1 MYAFD
6 YSRPTSVADAAR
18 ALETSPGARLMAGGQ
33 TLIPTMKQRL
43 AQPPTVIDL
52 GGVGELRGIHRDG
65 RALGIGAMT
74 THAEVATSKDVRE
87 AIPALA
93 YLASCI
99 GDPAVRHS
107 GTLGG
112 SIANNDPA
120 ADYPAAILGLGA
132 TVVTNKRTIASDV
145 YFKGLFET
153 SLEGH
158 EIVTAVGFAVPKR
171 AGYAKFEQR
180 ASRYALVGVFVAET
194 DGAWRV
200 AVTGAG
206 AKGVFRATDIE
217 KALASG
223 AAPGSVK
230 IASAGLISD
239 LHGSAEYRAAL
250 IPVMAERAL
259 AAAK

>member
-1 MYAFD
+1 MYAFE
-6 YSRPTSVADAAR
+6 YARPTSVADAAR
-18 ALETSPGARLMAGGQ
+18 TLETSPGARLLAGGQ
-33 TLIPTMKQRL
+33 TLLPTMKQR
-43 AQPPTVIDL
+43 PSTVIDL
-52 GGVGELRGIHRDG
+52 SGVGELKGIHRDG

-74 THAEVATSKDVRE
+74 THAAVAASKDVRE

-93 YLASCI
+93 HLAASI
-99 GDPAVRHS
+99 GDPAVRNI

-112 SIANNDPA
+112 SLANNDPA
-120 ADYPAAILGLGA
+120 ADYPAGILGLGA
-132 TVVTNKRTIASDV
+132 TVVTNKRTIAADV

-153 SLEGH
+153 ALEGG
-158 EIVTAVGFAVPKR
+158 EIVTAVGFPVPKR

-194 DGAWRV
+194 DTGWRV

-223 AAPGSVK
+223 SAPGSVRM
-230 IASAGLISD
+230 ASAGLISD